1 MRISTTR
8 QQVPIQD
15 KQTQEE
21 TQDNAKQPY
30 ININFVLHK
39 QNPECYLTIFVL
51 KDEQVTEKPMARTNK
66 KHNRKDN

>member
-51 KDEQVTEKPMARTNK
+51 KDEQVTEKPMARIYK